1 LTSQALSGQD
11 VTSARRS
18 VARDPLIAS
27 SASPSFN
34 TNTSTN
40 ANSNDQVMIEIPN
53 ERVFFLGSHVE
64 SLLQEQAISLI
75 MASLIKDT
83 AQFEQKQQSVSP
95 QIVSQA
101 QLPTCPVP
109 QASLEGV
116 GSSAP
121 SKSSVVSVPVS
132 SSSSISSAKS
142 ATNRITLQNLLSA
155 PSPGQIRVTTSHL
168 AAQLTR

>member
-1 LTSQALSGQD
+1 MTPQAVSAQD
-11 VTSARRS
+11 VTTARRS
-18 VARDPLIAS
+18 AARDPLIAS

-34 TNTSTN
+34 AN
-40 ANSNDQVMIEIPN
+40 ANDQVNSKKRLTE
-53 ERVFFLGSHVE
+53 FLFLTSHE
-64 SLLQEQAISLI
+64 KSSLQEQAISLI

-83 AQFEQKQQSVSP
+83 AQFEQKQQQSGSP

-116 GSSAP
+116 VPSGP
-121 SKSSVVSVPVS
+121 SKSSIVTVPVS
-132 SSSSISSAKS
+132 SSSSVSSAKS
-142 ATNRITLQNLLSA
+142 GTNRITLQNLLSA

-168 AAQLTR
+168 ATQLTR